1 MKDRDL
7 DDLFND
13 VLAAWDEPDAHTA
26 FLEIARRRHQ
36 LARAST
42 LYRAEKEAH
51 PERAEVVDK
60 RQAAIVLLAT
70 QALQATS
77 EPPPTINKSTWL
89 TIGAIFMGVAA
100 YCIKRAL
107 FG

>member
-7 DDLFND
+7 DDCFDD
-13 VLAAWDEPDAHTA
+13 VLTNWDDPKAHTA
-26 FLEIARRRHQ
+26 FLEIARQRHQ

-42 LYRAEKEAH
+42 LYRTEKETH
-51 PERAEVVDK
+51 PDRAEVVDK

-70 QALQATS
+70 QALEA
-77 EPPPTINKSTWL
+77 ERKPPPTISKSTWL
-89 TIGAIFMGVAA
+89 TIGAVFVGVAV
-100 YCIKRAL
+100 YFMKRAL